1 VRPAAGVLHAEAE
14 RAVAPL
20 AGAEDEDR
28 RGRVSVRWPSGSSGA
43 ADPGT

>member
-1 VRPAAGVLHAEAE
+1 MRPVAGVLHAEGE
-14 RAVAPL
+14 RAVEPL

-28 RGRVSVRWPSGSSGA
+28 RGPVSVRWPSGSSGA